1 MLYIKPFGDNVYKQ
15 WELGQVMVIRLVT
28 DFGGLVKVALKGGA
42 GKRVGGGGRG
52 MEAAG
57 FPGPWVYFC
66 CCSGGACVRDCRNLG
81 LFVVGTVG

>member
-1 MLYIKPFGDNVYKQ
+1 M
-15 WELGQVMVIRLVT
+15 
-28 DFGGLVKVALKGGA
+28 DFGELVKVAQKQVWE
-42 GKRVGGGGRG
+42 KWWVGGGRG